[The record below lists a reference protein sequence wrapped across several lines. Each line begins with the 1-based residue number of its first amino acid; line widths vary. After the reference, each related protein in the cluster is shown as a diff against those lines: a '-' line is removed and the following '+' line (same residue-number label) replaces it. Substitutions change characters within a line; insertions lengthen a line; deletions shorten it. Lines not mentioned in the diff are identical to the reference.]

1 MGKRQN
7 VTVVGETFTSIKVFG
22 PGGSAELTSMVY
34 TGATFTKIPK
44 SVAEKVGIKT
54 RRKVLVQLSTG
65 ELIERELGYVEI
77 EHRRCARYRAG
88 DCWPQRM
95 NQR

>member
-7 VTVVGETFTSIKVFG
+7 VTAWAKPLQALRFSAQAAAPSI
-22 PGGSAELTSMVY
+22 TSMVY

-65 ELIERELGYVEI
+65 ELIERDLGYVEI
-77 EHRRCARYRAG
+77 ELEGVRDIVPVTAG
-88 DCWPQRM
+88 LRG
-95 NQR
+95 

>member
-1 MGKRQN
+1 
-7 VTVVGETFTSIKVFG
+7 VGETFTSIKIFG

-65 ELIERELGYVEI
+65 ELIEREIWDMSKSSSKVYAI
-77 EHRRCARYRAG
+77 SCR
-88 DCWPQRM
+88 
-95 NQR
+95 